1 MLNHLVDFRGSY
13 PWTPCDAFLSM
24 TSQKQ
29 IDANRRNAQKSTG
42 PRTAAGKSIIS
53 TNAYKHGIFAES
65 PTIVGENTT
74 AFATLKQSLLD
85 RFQPATPEEEIL
97 VATITRNAWLLERFS
112 NVEVQVWDL
121 RLNRLDEDNEAHMLN
136 PLAIAH
142 DSVYHC
148 LGKLQCRIDS
158 ADRAYRRNLECLLK
172 LQASHQTTLVPPAI
186 LLPVP
191 CAGPASVPKPEA
203 ISQPQSPE
211 SVTPENGFVPANST
225 STPPA
230 PPAPARPR
238 VTFPI
243 LGPPREAA

>member
-121 RLNRLDEDNEAHMLN
+121 RLNRIDEDNEAHMLN

-172 LQASHQTTLVPPAI
+172 LQASHQTALVPPAI

-191 CAGPASVPKPEA
+191 CALPAPEA
-203 ISQPQSPE
+203 IEQPQSPE
-211 SVTPENGFVPANST
+211 PVTPENGFVPANSN
-225 STPPA
+225 PA
-230 PPAPARPR
+230 PTATRHK